1 METSRADDD
10 EHKYQP
16 IRTSDAVHHLTMD
29 PIFTSD
35 THFATID
42 QVDAAVDEILS
53 GGNLPETIVSKLT
66 NFELPFYERSF
77 ELRKLTIM
85 KQICRQSDSV
95 TQYQRQQDKN
105 NRAADQLD
113 KVPQLHFV
121 GFKHAFE
128 EMNYM
133 SGSPF
138 GNDQVERFLDL
149 GCAPG
154 GFALWL
160 LQNNKSA
167 RGKGVTLSPE
177 AKGIRLR
184 LVPRFPERFH
194 VQYEDVCNIAT
205 GQVAFEEPPAGGFD
219 LVTANA
225 AIMLADNKIP
235 WNLTIRLVY
244 AQLLVAFQYIAQ
256 GGSLVISFRSRPV
269 SWVVDIVR
277 FIGQTFTSV
286 AAENPSFQA
295 RRSFAYVVCRG
306 FKAGGDEKKRDI
318 QRLREC
324 VDYLE
329 NISRISICECTSGRR
344 ITDIQ
349 SMVAGPIDD
358 PVSGTTNIP
367 RLCGA
372 QGEVLPD
379 ETYQYVTDMFD
390 NAWKRQYMG
399 IRSQYEGVL
408 LKQAAQ
414 IKAQDRDTRKGGTGQ
429 PVRRGSVSTSVSA
442 TGTVTPS
449 GSLQTPAVQPS
460 EGGPF
465 KWSRPIDDYQRR
477 RQQTKTAYTS
487 FFKLDRR
494 NGMSDGPD
502 GPGSWRR

>member
-1 METSRADDD
+1 
-10 EHKYQP
+10 
-16 IRTSDAVHHLTMD
+16 MD

-138 GNDQVERFLDL
+138 GNDQVENFLDL

-167 RGKGVTLSPE
+167 RGNGVTLSPE

-205 GQVAFEEPPAGGFD
+205 GQVALEEPPAGGFD

-306 FKAGGDEKKRDI
+306 FKAGGDEKKRYI

-329 NISRISICECTSGRR
+329 NIT
-344 ITDIQ
+344 
-349 SMVAGPIDD
+349 GPIDD

-429 PVRRGSVSTSVSA
+429 PVRRGSVSTS
-442 TGTVTPS
+442 
-449 GSLQTPAVQPS
+449 PS

-477 RQQTKTAYTS
+477 RQETKTAYTS